1 MLRPFKS
8 QPTIQTSAANAP
20 PVALPL
26 VDAAI
31 RGEPIQPALEAI
43 VRGLGFEHFLY
54 AVAPSPAPAASS
66 RAYVWTNVP
75 TAWVAQYDAQG
86 FVEVD
91 PRPKAAWASPLPL
104 LWDRR
109 TFDGG
114 SANEAFFDAATAHG
128 VCSGV
133 ALMLPNR
140 FDAPGMFILSSPYP
154 SLSERVAQVVRIHL
168 GDVLALAGFVHEQAL
183 QSAVEECMPSF
194 HPDHALSPRE
204 RACLE
209 FAAHGLSSR
218 EMGAVLGIGERTVQT
233 HFASILLKLGAAN
246 RQEAIAVASGIGL
259 IAA

>member
-8 QPTIQTSAANAP
+8 EPRIQTSKAYAP
-20 PVALPL
+20 PVAAPL
-26 VDAAI
+26 IAAAEQ
-31 RGEPIQPALEAI
+31 GKAVQPALEGL
-43 VRGLGFEHFLY
+43 VRQLGFEHFLY

-75 TAWVAQYDAQG
+75 AAWVAQYDAHG

-109 TFDGG
+109 AFEGG
-114 SANEAFFDAATAHG
+114 SANEAFFDAATRHG

-133 ALMLPNR
+133 TLMLPNR
-140 FDAPGMFILSSPYP
+140 FDAPGMFTLSSPCP
-154 SLSERVAQVVRIHL
+154 SMAERVSRVVRSRL
-168 GDVLALAGFVHEQAL
+168 GDIIALAGFLHEQAL
-183 QSAVEECMPSF
+183 QSVVEECMPSL
-194 HPDHALSPRE
+194 HPGRALSPRE

-209 FAAHGLSSR
+209 SAARGLNSR
-218 EMGAVLGIGERTVQT
+218 EIGAVLGIGERTIHT
-233 HFASILLKLGAAN
+233 HFTSILAKLGAAN
-246 RQEAIAVASGIGL
+246 RQEAIAMASGIGL